1 MLKQPIAKVKNNIIG
16 TAAGALVTYWAVGK
30 YTGVSKMWVRVG
42 LAVLGGVAGAYA
54 QSAISAKKSTPS
66 VGTVKK

>member
-1 MLKQPIAKVKNNIIG
+1 MLKQPIAKVKSNIIG

-54 QSAISAKKSTPS
+54 QSAIAAKKSAPAA
-66 VGTVKK
+66 GTVKK

>member
-30 YTGVSKMWVRVG
+30 YANVSKMWVRVS

-54 QSAISAKKSTPS
+54 QSAISAKKSTP
-66 VGTVKK
+66 KPALK

>member
-1 MLKQPIAKVKNNIIG
+1 MFKQPIAKVKNNIIG

-30 YTGVSKMWVRVG
+30 YTGVSKMWVRVS

-54 QSAISAKKSTPS
+54 QSAISAKKSAPAA
-66 VGTVKK
+66 GTVKK